1 MRAIVFVLVFIVSA
15 AACAADMEPVGTA
28 AAERAAALAAEKAAA
43 EAEAARTAKAAAEKA
58 AAEEAARAAAE
69 AQKAAA
75 AEAERAAKEAADREA
90 KDAAAKAEREA
101 KEAAEREAAA
111 KAERAAKEAA
121 EREAAAKA
129 ATAQSSTTNL
139 TKTEEPAAP
148 GIQCETPALMANA
161 DAAKAIADRAMADAR
176 ANAAAPAQLIL
187 AAKNSVAVLAS
198 SYALDEGIV
207 SRAYL
212 AALCKQLVAAGGSPQ
227 PLRSLLVMLA
237 DALGEPY
244 AVFTS
249 TDEAKG
255 PQAGE
260 GGQSS
265 PGSQGAPVTV
275 QITTPKPPEGGPGQ
289 EAQTPAPQPAEQ
301 KPAEAGPAPAG
312 TPAAA
317 GAEEEARAAAEAQ
330 KAAAAEAERAS
341 KEAAERE
348 AAAKAEREAK
358 EAADREAAAKAERE
372 AAAKTAEAKPAPP
385 DMAGGGGAVLTERSA
400 EPPKAS
406 AESRAAKTGAPGTL
420 SEGECRALGVLGKC
434 PDLKAVF
441 DQLLEKPL
449 EYNHPSTMLLGHKT
463 EIALV
468 LRTDWEGKGLPP
480 TVSDELKGL
489 PGDVKQ
495 GLSKITRIMSAEL
508 SGSDFEISPAG
519 QQDRT
524 VVPPEPVSWNWQV
537 TPNETGND
545 KTLKLRLYAHL
556 EGPGGAMPPILVKTL
571 DATINVDVTTW
582 DWMVNQARTL
592 EPLYTVTA
600 ALLGLLT
607 AMLTFIF
614 ARRRRAARD
623 GGGSLAQA
631 ADQLDLPGPLERW
644 IARRRGPVIGDLN
657 QSAADS
663 RTPAAPPPP
672 PKPGPERSGGAEPGG
687 TGPDDGSKPDKD

>member
-28 AAERAAALAAEKAAA
+28 EAERAAALAAEKAAA
-43 EAEAARTAKAAAEKA
+43 EAQAARTAKAAAEKA

-75 AEAERAAKEAADREA
+75 A
-90 KDAAAKAEREA
+90 KAEREA
-101 KEAAEREAAA
+101 KEAAEREATA

-121 EREAAAKA
+121 DREAAAKA

-148 GIQCETPALMANA
+148 GIQCETSALMANA

-176 ANAAAPAQLIL
+176 ANAAAPAQLVL

-289 EAQTPAPQPAEQ
+289 EAQTPSPQPAEQ

-317 GAEEEARAAAEAQ
+317 GAEEQARA
-330 KAAAAEAERAS
+330 
-341 KEAAERE
+341 
-348 AAAKAEREAK
+348 
-358 EAADREAAAKAERE
+358 
-372 AAAKTAEAKPAPP
+372 
-385 DMAGGGGAVLTERSA
+385 
-400 EPPKAS
+400 
-406 AESRAAKTGAPGTL
+406 
-420 SEGECRALGVLGKC
+420 
-434 PDLKAVF
+434 
-441 DQLLEKPL
+441 
-449 EYNHPSTMLLGHKT
+449 
-463 EIALV
+463 
-468 LRTDWEGKGLPP
+468 
-480 TVSDELKGL
+480 
-489 PGDVKQ
+489 
-495 GLSKITRIMSAEL
+495 
-508 SGSDFEISPAG
+508 
-519 QQDRT
+519 
-524 VVPPEPVSWNWQV
+524 
-537 TPNETGND
+537 
-545 KTLKLRLYAHL
+545 
-556 EGPGGAMPPILVKTL
+556 
-571 DATINVDVTTW
+571 
-582 DWMVNQARTL
+582 
-592 EPLYTVTA
+592 
-600 ALLGLLT
+600 
-607 AMLTFIF
+607 
-614 ARRRRAARD
+614 
-623 GGGSLAQA
+623 
-631 ADQLDLPGPLERW
+631 
-644 IARRRGPVIGDLN
+644 
-657 QSAADS
+657 
-663 RTPAAPPPP
+663 
-672 PKPGPERSGGAEPGG
+672 
-687 TGPDDGSKPDKD
+687 